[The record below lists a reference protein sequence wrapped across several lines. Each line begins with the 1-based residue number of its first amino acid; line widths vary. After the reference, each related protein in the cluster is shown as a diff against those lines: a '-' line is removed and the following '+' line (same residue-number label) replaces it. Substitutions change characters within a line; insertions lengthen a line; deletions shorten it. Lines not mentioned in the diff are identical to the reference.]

1 MNISD
6 IVPQCTS
13 WIRKIRKPFG
23 FKIKIYSP
31 LATARPPPEE
41 SQSITT
47 TDHHHDGVEMMSK
60 RIVTFML
67 FIQFRPQHVH
77 GLCSITGFRALFMN
91 QAPRSFLNGTHG
103 NGNGSGRGQAY
114 RTSTGMAMEQ
124 LSSASSSPGDNTHR
138 IDGRNNLNY
147 DLINSILQKHG
158 VKSNELDER
167 CLVALS
173 GCPNMVAEYSV
184 QAYAQQKR
192 KREQKKEAKITDP
205 SSYIMA
211 VLR

>member
-1 MNISD
+1 
-6 IVPQCTS
+6 
-13 WIRKIRKPFG
+13 
-23 FKIKIYSP
+23 
-31 LATARPPPEE
+31 
-41 SQSITT
+41 
-47 TDHHHDGVEMMSK
+47 MMSK

-77 GLCSITGFRALFMN
+77 GLCSIIGCRAAFMN
-91 QAPRSFLNGTHG
+91 QAPRSFQNGIH
-103 NGNGSGRGQAY
+103 GNGSGRGRGQAF

-124 LSSASSSPGDNTHR
+124 LSSASSSPGDNTHG

-158 VKSNELDER
+158 VQSNELDER

-192 KREQKKEAKITDP
+192 KREQKKEAKIADP